1 VVAVKVWPFL
11 VHVVVVVQRT
21 TLDQDDPIR
30 SWAELTSSE
39 MVPYSMCTRNLPS
52 KTSSNSVSRFVGATP
67 TDQRLTVVLASS
79 EVANGASLC
88 SRFDTAFLE
97 VESCMCGQIHLVLRD
112 ANKCRLGFMPFN
124 HSVFLA

>member
-1 VVAVKVWPFL
+1 
-11 VHVVVVVQRT
+11 
-21 TLDQDDPIR
+21 
-30 SWAELTSSE
+30 
-39 MVPYSMCTRNLPS
+39 MCTRNLPS

-67 TDQRLTVVLASS
+67 TDQRLTVVLANS

-88 SRFDTAFLE
+88 SRFDTTASLE
-97 VESCMCGQIHLVLRD
+97 VVCGQIHLVLRD